1 MNGSVTSTSAAGGTN
16 TNTLLF
22 YELPQA
28 SESSKRFIIIFS
40 WPSRVFGASARV
52 LEMEAQEA
60 KRADAAAASPV
71 TGGEVVKPAGGDA
84 GAVVKPTD
92 GPSAPPADKAAM
104 PTGSADRD
112 AILAKV
118 ELDRKLSMIKAWE
131 ESEKSK
137 AENKAQK
144 KLSSILAWENTRK
157 AAVEAKLRTREEKL
171 ERKKAEYAEKMRNQV
186 AAIHKAA
193 EEKRATVEAMR
204 HEEIIKYEE
213 MAAKHRSKGTTP
225 TKFLSCFG
233 S

>member
-1 MNGSVTSTSAAGGTN
+1 
-16 TNTLLF
+16 
-22 YELPQA
+22 
-28 SESSKRFIIIFS
+28 
-40 WPSRVFGASARV
+40 
-52 LEMEAQEA
+52 MEPQEA
-60 KRADAAAASPV
+60 TIADTAAPA

-84 GAVVKPTD
+84 GVVAKTN
-92 GPSAPPADKAAM
+92 GPSAPPADKAAT

-118 ELDRKLSMIKAWE
+118 ELERKLSMIKAWE

-144 KLSSILAWENTRK
+144 KMSAILSWENTRK
-157 AAVEAKLRTREEKL
+157 AALEAKLRTREEKL
-171 ERKKAEYAEKMRNQV
+171 EKKKAEYAEKMRNQV

-193 EEKRATVEAMR
+193 EEKRATVEAKR
-204 HEEIIKYEE
+204 NEEIIKYEE
-213 MAAKHRSKGTTP
+213 MAAKHRSKRTTP

>member
-1 MNGSVTSTSAAGGTN
+1 
-16 TNTLLF
+16 
-22 YELPQA
+22 
-28 SESSKRFIIIFS
+28 
-40 WPSRVFGASARV
+40 
-52 LEMEAQEA
+52 METQEA
-60 KRADAAAASPV
+60 KRADVAAAPATA
-71 TGGEVVKPAGGDA
+71 TGGEVVKPAAGDA
-84 GAVVKPTD
+84 GAVAKMTD
-92 GPSAPPADKAAM
+92 GPSAPAHKAAT
-104 PTGSADRD
+104 PTGSVDRD
-112 AILAKV
+112 AILANV
-118 ELDRKLSMIKAWE
+118 ELERKLSMIKAWE

-144 KLSSILAWENTRK
+144 KMSSILSWENTRK
-157 AAVEAKLRTREEKL
+157 AAIETKLRTQEEKL

-193 EEKRATVEAMR
+193 EEKRATVEATR